1 MDQNNKKN
9 SNNGYG
15 LVESIVAIGIIAVFL
30 TVFMSSFY
38 FISFQKYIRNK
49 GLAYNLAQEEIEALR
64 RVSFTELTDRTGAQ
78 FINVAYNVGNLFVNS
93 SAQAVSAPNVYE
105 LARPSTFT
113 SGVTGLAILPGEDY
127 DDFSFE
133 SNIKALT
140 DSDNSWQAGLVF
152 RYQDINNFYRV
163 RIAANDLIV
172 YKVLNGANT
181 ILYSKSQVFSK
192 DTWYKIKVEASGS
205 TLNVYLNDTLLT
217 TTPVTDT
224 AFSIGRLG
232 LVGLNTVHAQYDDVK
247 VITAQTTT
255 WNFDSA
261 GETIGEIAVGWQRFG
276 INDLPSG
283 VDKLT
288 IENAE
293 TGYDDIKKIT
303 AKIEWQ
309 EQDNNKSVNIVTY
322 ISE

>member
-1 MDQNNKKN
+1 MNKEFQK
-9 SNNGYG
+9 SGYG
-15 LVESIVAIGIIAVFL
+15 IIESVVAIGIIAVFI

-49 GLAYNLAQEEIEALR
+49 GLAYNLAHEEIESLR
-64 RVSFTELTDRTGAQ
+64 RVSFTELTDRTDTQ
-78 FINVAYNVGNLFVNS
+78 FINVAYNVGDLFVNS

-105 LARPSTFT
+105 LAKPASFT
-113 SGVTGLAILPGEDY
+113 SGVTGLAILPGDDY
-127 DDFSFE
+127 DDFTFE
-133 SNIKALT
+133 SSVKALT
-140 DSDNSWQAGLVF
+140 DSDNSWGAGLVF
-152 RYQDINNFYRV
+152 RYRDSNNFYRV
-163 RIAANDLIV
+163 RIAANDLIL
-172 YKVLNGANT
+172 YKAVNGANT

-205 TLNVYLNDTLLT
+205 TLNVYLNDNLLT

-232 LVGLNTVHAQYDDVK
+232 LAGLNTVHAQYDDVK
-247 VITAQTTT
+247 VTTAQTTT
-255 WNFDSA
+255 WNFDGA
-261 GETIGEIAVGWQRFG
+261 GEITGEIAVGWQRFG

-293 TGYDDIKKIT
+293 TGYDDIKKVT
-303 AKIEWQ
+303 ASIEWQ
-309 EQDNNKSVNIVTY
+309 EQDKNKSVNIVTY